1 MSTKHTAL
9 RRFAAGAGA
18 LALAL
23 AGFAGVG
30 TAAMADD
37 NDPVGTN
44 IGPDQPGA
52 PVKGTLTI
60 NKYSGG
66 PVGQGET
73 PDQDNLLDGVEF
85 TVTRV
90 GKVDGG
96 TCVPLDLTN
105 ASHWDGLE
113 VLFDRAPAAPAD
125 PFCLTTTVQDDVTS
139 DGKVTFTL
147 DVGIYLVQE
156 TDPGDNP
163 IVSKVPD
170 FYVSIPTSLGEGGA
184 GWTYDVVA
192 DPKNQLMD
200 VPSKTIDEDQVDL
213 VVGSDVTW
221 TLNVP
226 IPTLNNNETFTEAV
240 ITDTLDSR
248 LTYVAGS
255 STVTIDSDPATSL
268 VEGTHYNVT
277 GNAVWTLTESGRAL
291 LDSNQGK
298 NLIIEFDTTVTSVGD
313 GSIPND
319 DYGSTFNGTTVPGDD
334 EPHTYWGQL
343 SILKTDDSE
352 TALPLA
358 GAEFQVFDAAGA
370 QCPATVPAGDPVAIG
385 VSGDDGI
392 VLWDYTAAASS
403 PLGLWIANS
412 DEPLTSPTKDYCVY
426 ETVVPS
432 GHSADVITNPV
443 TITAGEDNV
452 KALTVVN
459 PKTDGPD
466 LPLTG
471 AQGTLLMTV
480 GGLVLVGVG
489 GGALALTRRRKT
501 E

>member
-1 MSTKHTAL
+1 
-9 RRFAAGAGA
+9 
-18 LALAL
+18 
-23 AGFAGVG
+23 
-30 TAAMADD
+30 
-37 NDPVGTN
+37 
-44 IGPDQPGA
+44 
-52 PVKGTLTI
+52 
-60 NKYSGG
+60 
-66 PVGQGET
+66 
-73 PDQDNLLDGVEF
+73 
-85 TVTRV
+85 
-90 GKVDGG
+90 
-96 TCVPLDLTN
+96 
-105 ASHWDGLE
+105 
-113 VLFDRAPAAPAD
+113 
-125 PFCLTTTVQDDVTS
+125 
-139 DGKVTFTL
+139 
-147 DVGIYLVQE
+147 
-156 TDPGDNP
+156 
-163 IVSKVPD
+163 VSKVPD
-170 FYVSIPTSLGEGGA
+170 FYVSIPTALGEGGA

-248 LTYVAGS
+248 LTYVAAS
-255 STVTIDSDPATSL
+255 SSVTFDSDPATSL

-319 DYGSTFNGTTVPGDD
+319 DYGSKFNGTTVPGDD

-352 TALPLA
+352 SALPLA
-358 GAEFQVFDAAGA
+358 GAEFQVFPAAGT
-370 QCPATVPAGDPVAIG
+370 QCPATVPTGDPVATG

-392 VLWDYTAAASS
+392 VLWDYMAPASS

-432 GHSADVITNPV
+432 GHSAGVITNPV